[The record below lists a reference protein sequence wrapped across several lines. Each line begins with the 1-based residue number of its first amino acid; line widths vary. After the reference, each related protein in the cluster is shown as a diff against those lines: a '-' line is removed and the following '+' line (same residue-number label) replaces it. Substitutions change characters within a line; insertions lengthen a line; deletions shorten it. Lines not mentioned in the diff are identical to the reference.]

1 MPAINT
7 YEKRVGVQGGV
18 LPVVRLDNQGGQ
30 GLAALGRGMG
40 DIGQGLAVGAQV
52 DRAKQDDQDALTAAN
67 ALSAGEERWNQRSTE
82 LKQGWTVGSEDLRK
96 TSDKEFAEWKTQQ
109 KAALTSE
116 KAKVWFDQNA
126 ERMRSRNNQ
135 DLYNYQD
142 KATTSKVAAD
152 TKVGMDQD
160 YQVLAGQGGRDRLDD
175 VVGRRL
181 EALNAQT
188 RLSEGQR
195 TEISAAYMKESA
207 ESVERG
213 EMRRDPAGWLQKR
226 VAPQGAQAEPKDY
239 GLREDGTKKGPG
251 FLGELKRPDGNVST
265 ELSIGVEFDGRE
277 REIPMLVPTL
287 TKKEVDHLLE
297 GGKPTDEIVDKA
309 VAHARKRISDGKDV
323 FAGAEDGPKKPGS
336 AGAAPQVAGGGGPGE
351 PKKGATV
358 FDALLNQESG
368 TSQFNKDGT
377 VKTSSAGAIGIAQ
390 VMPGTGPEAA
400 KLAGL
405 PWDPEKFKTDPAY
418 NKALGRAYFEKQLDT
433 FGGDVPKALAAYN
446 MGPGSAA
453 KGNGVAG
460 LVAKYGDNWLAHAP
474 GETKNYVTSI
484 VAAAGQGAPTGVG
497 GAPGAQ
503 PSMTAQLSNGGIAF
517 AEDAPKTFGVLGDQK
532 QYQMVD
538 EAQRLMRQSEAVKR
552 GEADRLLADAAAM
565 HKDGKTDPFNLTP
578 EYFTASYGAA
588 DGAAKFAAYAGGRAM
603 ASDISN
609 FATQTDAQIRATLA
623 ATKPELGTGYAGAD
637 ARQSIRVAAAEQVAA
652 QRREDPMLFAQRN
665 GLTTSAPIDMG
676 KPEGIGTELNARI
689 GTARLMADQYGTP
702 LRILTNGEAAQMS
715 AALRLMPTQQKL
727 NYLDQVRTGLLQDSR
742 SYKAVLDQIAP
753 DSPVTALAGELLVEE
768 TTLTIDRWGADTVL
782 QPRNVAGLILEGE
795 AILNP
800 TKKDKQEDGRGGKF
814 PMPKEID
821 MTTQFNGFVGESFR
835 GNPAG
840 YAKSY
845 QAFKAYYAGSASR
858 KGVLSDALDSSLAK
872 ESALAVTGG
881 VIDYNG
887 LGTVMKPWGM
897 PDGEFKDRLSGA
909 FNQAMEANGLKGS
922 PMDDLSAYGL
932 QSVGD
937 GHYLVTNGQ
946 NFLNGPRGPI
956 ELNISKPT
964 MREKLSLTSSAWV
977 PPPDTK
983 RRQSGR
989 VTE

>member
-18 LPVVRLDNQGGQ
+18 LPVVRLDTQDGQ

-40 DIGQGLAVGAQV
+40 DIAQGMSVGAQV
-52 DRAKQDDQDALTAAN
+52 DRAKRDDQDALTAAN

-160 YQVLAGQGGRDRLDD
+160 YQVLAGQGGRERLDD

-195 TEISAAYMKESA
+195 TEISAAYMKEAA

-213 EMRRDPAGWLQKR
+213 EMRRDPSGWLQKR
-226 VAPQGAQAEPKDY
+226 VAPQGARAEP
-239 GLREDGTKKGPG
+239 
-251 FLGELKRPDGNVST
+251 
-265 ELSIGVEFDGRE
+265 
-277 REIPMLVPTL
+277 
-287 TKKEVDHLLE
+287 
-297 GGKPTDEIVDKA
+297 
-309 VAHARKRISDGKDV
+309 
-323 FAGAEDGPKKPGS
+323 GA
-336 AGAAPQVAGGGGPGE
+336 QVAGGGGPGE

-460 LVAKYGDNWLAHAP
+460 LVAKYGDNWLSHAP

-484 VAAAGQGAPTGVG
+484 VAAAGQGAATGVG

-552 GEADRLLADAAAM
+552 GEADRLLSDAAAM

-588 DGAAKFAAYAGGRAM
+588 DGAAKYAAYAGGRAM
-603 ASDISN
+603 ATDISN
-609 FATQTDAQIRATLA
+609 FATQSDAQINATLK
-623 ATKPELGTGYAGAD
+623 ATQPLPGAGYAPAD
-637 ARQSIRVAAAEQVAA
+637 ARQGIRVAAAQQVMT

-665 GLTTSAPIDMG
+665 GLTDSTPIDMG
-676 KPEGIGTELNARI
+676 KPDGIGPELNKRI
-689 GTARLMADQYGTP
+689 GTAKLMADQYGTP
-702 LRILTNGEAAQMS
+702 LRVLTNGEASQMS

-727 NYLDQVRTGLLQDSR
+727 QYLDAVRTGLLQDSA
-742 SYKAVLDQIAP
+742 SYRAVLGQIAP
-753 DSPVTALAGELLVEE
+753 DSPVTAVAGSILVKENPV
-768 TTLTIDRWGADTVL
+768 TIDRWGADTVL

-800 TKKDKQEDGRGGKF
+800 TKKDKQDDGRGGKF
-814 PMPKEID
+814 PMPKEVD
-821 MTTQFNGFVGESFR
+821 LTTQFNGFVGEAFR
-835 GNPAG
+835 GDPAG
-840 YAKSY
+840 YGAAY

-872 ESALAVTGG
+872 EAALAVTGG

-897 PDGEFKDRLSGA
+897 ADGEFKDRLSGA
-909 FNQAMEANGLKGS
+909 FDQAIAANGLKGS
-922 PMDDLSAYGL
+922 AMDDLSAYGL
-932 QSVGD
+932 QSVGE
-937 GHYLVTNGQ
+937 GRYMLTNGQ
-946 NFLNGPRGPI
+946 AYLNGPRGPI
-956 ELNISKPT
+956 EISVNKPT
-964 MREKLSLTSSAWV
+964 MREKLNLTTSAWV
-977 PPPDTK
+977 PPPDTS